1 MNKTLPFLPLL
12 FLIGCTTAS
21 VLPEKEDVKITREA
35 PDDDCKFIDTVRGR
49 TTSVTG
55 TAKDALN
62 DLHEDAANKG
72 VNYVVIEKY
81 SGNRTAVTGRGYKC
95 P

>member
-1 MNKTLPFLPLL
+1 MKKL
-12 FLIGCTTAS
+12 S
-21 VLPEKEDVKITREA
+21 VLPFVLLLVGCSTPSVLPDKEDVKVTREA
-35 PDDDCKFIDTVRGR
+35 PDSDCVFVDVVRGR

-55 TAKDALN
+55 TPKDALN

-72 VNYVVIEKY
+72 VNYVVIEQY